1 MRKQDETKICSIFI
15 LLVAQHTLYSC
26 NGLHY
31 WDYSYGWLVAHVWNS
46 RALEVNTGGFS
57 SISSLPR
64 LHSEVL
70 SGKQTNKQN
79 SCVCLCVCVCMCAFV
94 CVKTTLLNNLNKCG
108 SFPHL
113 TRFCLA
119 LLRKLGPKVWGSSE
133 HSLRFSC
140 YMCLQCHDVINLW
153 FLNITKASACPERGI
168 LEKLICRSLNNC
180 ALGCWNTLPEAK
192 SKRQRRARSSLL
204 PAHQK
209 PSWSHWWCAPC
220 HKTADVEVS
229 VLSVIS
235 PWLKQGRGFEFTAPN
250 SRWWCCNYLSYIYGL
265 IWTAQTSQV
274 NPPLNI
280 RNFNFFFIT

>member
-1 MRKQDETKICSIFI
+1 MRKQDETKICSIFL
-15 LLVAQHTLYSC
+15 LLVARHTLYSC

-64 LHSEVL
+64 LHSEAL

-79 SCVCLCVCVCMCAFV
+79 SCVCAHVCVCMCAFV
-94 CVKTTLLNNLNKCG
+94 CVKNTLLNNLNKCG

-113 TRFCLA
+113 TRFCIA

-168 LEKLICRSLNNC
+168 LEKLICRSLNI
-180 ALGCWNTLPEAK
+180 ASGKVFQHPK
-192 SKRQRRARSSLL
+192 SKRQREGQVIPAARSLIKSR
-204 PAHQK
+204 AG
-209 PSWSHWWCAPC
+209 AID
-220 HKTADVEVS
+220 DV
-229 VLSVIS
+229 LRAT
-235 PWLKQGRGFEFTAPN
+235 KQ
-250 SRWWCCNYLSYIYGL
+250 LM
-265 IWTAQTSQV
+265 
-274 NPPLNI
+274 
-280 RNFNFFFIT
+280 